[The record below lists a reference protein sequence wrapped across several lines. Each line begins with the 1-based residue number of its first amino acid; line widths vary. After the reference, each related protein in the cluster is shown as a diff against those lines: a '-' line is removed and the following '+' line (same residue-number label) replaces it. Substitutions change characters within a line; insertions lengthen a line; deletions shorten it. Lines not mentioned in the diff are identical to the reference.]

1 MKQSTMKQSKFLL
14 ALVLILASSISYAQ
28 VGIGTTAPTMKLHI
42 ADADSQILL
51 LENTEA
57 LNIGTETAIYFKTGE
72 GSFPYT
78 GAIKTIGTG
87 TTLARLSLF
96 TYAASSPG
104 GLLER
109 MSILDNGNVGIG
121 ISSPFEKLEVAGNV
135 KVDGTISGVSDPIAD
150 NDAANKKY
158 VDDEIS
164 SLPLVITYS
173 VGDFT
178 QGGIVFW
185 LDATGQHGL
194 IAATADQTAGIG
206 WYNGAYTVT
215 NAVRD
220 GVGAGKFNTERII
233 ANQGAGNYAAQI
245 CANYQ
250 GGNYGDWYLPSKYEL
265 NLLYLQK
272 TAVGSFA
279 FAFYWSST
287 ENDNNK
293 SWAQSFDNGNQN
305 DYSKFIEFKVRAVR
319 AF

>member
-1 MKQSTMKQSKFLL
+1 MKQSKFLL

>member
-1 MKQSTMKQSKFLL
+1 MKQINLL
-14 ALVLILASSISYAQ
+14 SALVLLLATTFSYAQ
-28 VGIGTTAPTMKLHI
+28 IGIGTKAPTMKLHI
-42 ADADSQILL
+42 SDAYSQILL
-51 LENTEA
+51 LENTEV
-57 LNIGTETAIYFKTGE
+57 LNIGTETAIYFKTGA
-72 GSFPYT
+72 GSYPYT
-78 GAIKTIGTG
+78 CAIKTIGTG

>member
-1 MKQSTMKQSKFLL
+1 MKQSKFLL

-293 SWAQSFDNGNQN
+293 SWVQSFDNDNQN

-319 AF
+319 VF